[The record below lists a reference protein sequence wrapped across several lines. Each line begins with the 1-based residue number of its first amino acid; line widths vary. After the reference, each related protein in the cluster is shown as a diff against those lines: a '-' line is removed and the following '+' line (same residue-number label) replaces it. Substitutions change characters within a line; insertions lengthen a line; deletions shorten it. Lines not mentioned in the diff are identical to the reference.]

1 MDNRM
6 YIAIDL
12 KSFYASVEC
21 VERFIN
27 PLTAK
32 LVVADKSRTSK
43 TICLAVSPA
52 LKEYGLSGRSRLF
65 EVEQKAKE
73 IKKTTGKELDYIV
86 APPRMA
92 LYIEYSAWIY
102 SIYTKY
108 ISPKDIHVYSIDEV
122 FMDVTEYLKLYDMS
136 AVELARL
143 IMLDVYNTTGITA
156 TAGVAPNLY
165 LCKIAMDIRAKHIKA
180 DEFGVRVAYLDE
192 KIYREK
198 LWDYQPLTDFWR
210 VGNGIANRLKK
221 SGMMT
226 MRDVALMSL
235 SNEDWLYK
243 MFGKDAEILIDHA
256 WGYEP
261 CTIADIKKYKPKS
274 NSLSSGQVLQKPYEY
289 ENAAIV
295 VREMVEQL
303 ILDLIDQDLVTDS
316 ITMHIGYDRKNV
328 DDNKVTKDIKKN
340 YYGINVPKPAHGTA
354 NLGAHTSSQKRIM
367 DDAMKLFDEIIDP
380 ELLVRRITITANNV
394 EKKTFEQLDIFT
406 DAQKLER
413 EQKIQKAMLSIKK
426 KYGKNAIVK
435 GTDLQEDA
443 TAMDRNRQIG
453 GHKA

>member
-1 MDNRM
+1 MENRT

-21 VERFIN
+21 VERYIN
-27 PLTAK
+27 PLTAR

-52 LKEYGLSGRSRLF
+52 LKKYGLSGRSRLF
-65 EVEQKAKE
+65 EVEQKIKE
-73 IKKTTGKELDYIV
+73 IKAATGKELDYIV
-86 APPRMA
+86 ATPRMA
-92 LYIEYSAWIY
+92 LYIEYSTWIY
-102 SIYTKY
+102 SIYSKY

-180 DEFGVRVAYLDE
+180 DEYGVRVAYLDE

-198 LWDYQPLTDFWR
+198 MWDYQPITDFWR
-210 VGNGIANRLKK
+210 VGKGIANKLRKT
-221 SGMMT
+221 GIYT
-226 MRDVALMSL
+226 MGDIARMSID
-235 SNEDWLYK
+235 NEEWLYK
-243 MFGKDAEILIDHA
+243 ILGIDAEILIDHA

-261 CTIADIKKYKPKS
+261 CTIEDIKKYIPKS
-274 NSLSSGQVLQKPYEY
+274 NSLSSGQVLQKPYTNEK
-289 ENAAIV
+289 AAIV

-303 ILDLIDQDLVTDS
+303 ILDLIDKELATDS
-316 ITMHIGYDRKNV
+316 VTLHIGYDRVNV
-328 DDNKVTKDIKKN
+328 DSKKVTENITKN

-354 NLGAHTSSQKRIM
+354 NLGAATSSEKRIM
-367 DDAMKLFDEIIDP
+367 DDVMRLYYEITDPQLFI
-380 ELLVRRITITANNV
+380 RRITITANNV
-394 EKKTFEQLDIFT
+394 EKKQFEQLDIFT
-406 DAQKLER
+406 DAKKLEKER
-413 EQKIQKAMLSIKK
+413 NMQKAMLSIHK
-426 KYGKNAIVK
+426 KYGKNAILK
-435 GTDLQEDA
+435 GTDLQKDA
-443 TAMDRNRQIG
+443 TTIDRNSQIG